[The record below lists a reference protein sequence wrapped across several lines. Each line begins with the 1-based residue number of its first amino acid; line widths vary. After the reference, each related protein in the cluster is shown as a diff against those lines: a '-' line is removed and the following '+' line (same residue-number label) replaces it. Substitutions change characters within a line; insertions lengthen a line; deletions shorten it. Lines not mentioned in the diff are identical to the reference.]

1 MATERF
7 VGGSLGLLEQ

>member
-7 VGGSLGLLEQ
+7 CDESK